1 MMDRGRRKWFGSEI
15 GDSPG
20 LRRRLALL
28 WVPAAA
34 LLLAAAGGDTLRAT
48 LRYERSAL
56 AAGQWWRLFTAHLV
70 HLGAR
75 HLLFNLA
82 GLALMWLLFAREYGA
97 RRWLAIVL
105 ATLLAI
111 DAGLWF
117 GSPQL
122 QWYVGASGVLHGL
135 WSAGGWAQWRR
146 RSFATA
152 LPLLALLLK
161 LVVEQWSGAS
171 VVVGDLPVVLDA
183 HVYGALGGLL
193 LPMLWELP
201 RMRRARPL

>member
-1 MMDRGRRKWFGSEI
+1 MMDRGRWKWFGSEI
-15 GDSPG
+15 GDSRG
-20 LRRRLALL
+20 LRGRLALL
-28 WVPAAA
+28 LVPGAA
-34 LLLAAAGGDTLRAT
+34 LLLVAAGGDTLRAL

-56 AAGQWWRLFTAHLV
+56 AAGQLWRLVGAHLV

-82 GLALMWLLFAREYGA
+82 GLSLLWLLFAREYGA

-105 ATLLAI
+105 ATMLAI

-135 WSAGGWAQWRR
+135 WSSGGWAQWRR
-146 RSFATA
+146 RAPATGT
-152 LPLLALLLK
+152 PLLALLLK
-161 LVVEQWSGAS
+161 LLVEQWRGAS
-171 VVVGDLPVVLDA
+171 MVVGDLPVVLEA

-193 LPMLWELP
+193 LPVLWQLTE
-201 RMRRARPL
+201 MRRARPL